1 MVPEPL
7 MARAN
12 FLILSEHLSS
22 SSSNP
27 FLSHLSIKSNMLR
40 DQPLGLIFRECVVHL
55 LEPRAYLSFPWVEFH
70 RLKSPFQNLEKAFA
84 GREKLINR

>member
-1 MVPEPL
+1 

-12 FLILSEHLSS
+12 SLILFEHLRS

-27 FLSHLSIKSNMLR
+27 FLSQLSIKSKMLR

-55 LEPRAYLSFPWVEFH
+55 LEPSLGCPWVGFH
-70 RLKSPFQNLEKAFA
+70 RPKSSFQNLEKAIA
-84 GREKLINR
+84 GRE